1 METSPAD
8 FSVSSVTFCSTV
20 FSERR
25 LNRWLQSFGFGAVIR
40 LMEQL
45 FARRKGPAQRFSP
58 PRLQDVT
65 LVVTHAELSYR
76 HGTGALLIRI
86 LQQEKNA
93 IVFHSRSFFEKHDI
107 ALPAFQI
114 THERLSGM
122 NGTHRIQKI
131 LSGSKVTQILCVPFY
146 PDEAL
151 SALAA
156 HDLTK
161 APLVLYI
168 MDDQNIHAQ
177 GISDQLMER
186 LVRRSA
192 IRFVI
197 SEPLRAAYEQKFGCA
212 FFLLPPVIDP
222 ALFASADREFSPND
236 PPLGVMIGNMWNA
249 DLVSRFV
256 ETIRDSGLQVDW
268 YGNAGKPFIALD
280 QQELARAGIHLKS
293 LVPEEQLISELR
305 KTDYAV
311 VPSGML
317 DEADTHNWLAKTSL
331 PSRIVYLMTTANLPI
346 LVLGHPDTAAAR
358 FVTELKIG
366 TVCSYDASEFVRSV
380 QHITD
385 PAVSARIRK
394 RASELSPKFSSR
406 DLFPWI
412 RASAAQGQPVDHR
425 FANLTPR
432 RQGREDGF

>member
-1 METSPAD
+1 
-8 FSVSSVTFCSTV
+8 
-20 FSERR
+20 
-25 LNRWLQSFGFGAVIR
+25 
-40 LMEQL
+40 MEQL
-45 FARRKGPAQRFSP
+45 FARRRASGEQVTP
-58 PRLQDVT
+58 PKLQDAT
-65 LVVTHAELSYR
+65 LVITHAELSYR

-86 LQQEKNA
+86 LQQEENV
-93 IVFHSRSFFEKHDI
+93 IVFHSQKFFGGHDI
-107 ALPAFQI
+107 AFPAFQI
-114 THERLSGM
+114 THQRSFSAAAC
-122 NGTHRIQKI
+122 RQIQKI
-131 LSGSKVTQILCVPFY
+131 LSGSSVAQILCVPFY

-177 GISDQLMER
+177 GISDRFMEQLV
-186 LVRRSA
+186 LRSA
-192 IRFVI
+192 IRFAI
-197 SEPLRAAYEQKFGCA
+197 SEPLRDAYEKKFDCT

-222 ALFASADREFSPND
+222 ALFASAAREFSPNV

-249 DLVSRFV
+249 DLVGRFV
-256 ETIRDSGLQVDW
+256 ETIRDSGLQIDW
-268 YGNAGKPFIALD
+268 YGNAGKPFIDLD

-346 LVLGHPDTAAAR
+346 LVLGHPDAAAAR
-358 FVTELKIG
+358 FVTDLEIG
-366 TVCSYDASEFVRSV
+366 TVCSYDPKEFARSV
-380 QHITD
+380 QAITD
-385 PAVSARIRK
+385 PIVSAGIRK
-394 RASELSPKFSSR
+394 NASALSPTFSSEG
-406 DLFPWI
+406 LLQWI
-412 RASAAQGQPVDHR
+412 WASAARREPVDDR
-425 FANLTPR
+425 FARLSRGGKPKNI
-432 RQGREDGF
+432 